1 MCILAIDQ
9 GTTGT
14 TSVIYGRQGEI
25 LARAYAETKQIYP
38 EPGWVEHDPLE
49 IWQAVVETV
58 GELLRGF
65 TGRITALGI
74 TNQRETT
81 ILWDRRTGLPVYN
94 AIVWQCRRTAS
105 YCSSLRP
112 HEEMIR
118 EKTGLPL
125 DAYFSATKIKWILD
139 HAEIPSRDDLLFGNV
154 DSWLIWK
161 LTGGAV
167 HATDFTNASR
177 TMLFD
182 LENRRWD
189 EELCRLIG
197 IPLHLLPQARP
208 SMAAYGQVASI
219 PELAG
224 VPISGVAGDQQAS
237 LFGQGCV
244 SPGQTK
250 NTYGTGCFL
259 MMNIGQEKTVSSKGL
274 IRTLAV
280 DDTGNPCYALE
291 GSVFIAGAALQF
303 LRDELKIIGSY
314 DEVEEAARSLPD
326 NGGVYLVPALAGL
339 GAPHW
344 DMEARGIITGL
355 TRGAN
360 RNHLIRAALEA
371 MAYQTRDVLAVME
384 EETGI
389 IPEVLI
395 VDGGGAK
402 NKFLMQFQADIINKA
417 VLPSAISESTS
428 LGVAYLAGLQ
438 AGVWKNQ
445 AELAELTRQEQGFY
459 PAMDASKR
467 DHLLAGWQKAV
478 RQARTR

>member
-49 IWQAVVETV
+49 IWQTVVETA
-58 GELLRGF
+58 GELLRDF
-65 TGRITALGI
+65 TGRIAALGI

-112 HEEMIR
+112 YEELIR

-139 HAEIPSRDDLLFGNV
+139 HADFPSRDDLLFGNV

-182 LENRRWD
+182 LEKRRWD
-189 EELCRLIG
+189 EELCRLFG
-197 IPLHLLPQARP
+197 ISPHLLPEARP
-208 SMAAYGQVASI
+208 SMAAYGQVDAI
-219 PELAG
+219 PKLAG

-259 MMNIGQEKTVSSKGL
+259 MMNIGQEKIVSSKGL

-280 DDTGNPCYALE
+280 DGSGNPCYALE

-303 LRDELKIIGSY
+303 LRDELKIIASY
-314 DEVEEAARSLPD
+314 DEVEEAARSLPG
-326 NGGVYLVPALAGL
+326 NGGVYLVPALSGL

-360 RNHLIRAALEA
+360 RNHVIRAALEA

-389 IPEVLI
+389 VPEVLL
-395 VDGGGAK
+395 VDGGAAK

-445 AELAELTRQEQGFY
+445 AELAELTRQGQGFY
-459 PAMDASKR
+459 PAMDASRR
-467 DHLLAGWQKAV
+467 DHLLAGWHKAV